1 MKILVSDPLS
11 SVGIEIFKYRIP
23 FNQQGPQ
30 YCQPEKM
37 IFPIGIIG
45 LSIFF

>member
-11 SVGIEIFKYRIP
+11 SVGIEIFKSTIP
-23 FNQQGPQ
+23 FNGQGPQ

-37 IFPIGIIG
+37 IIPLGITG